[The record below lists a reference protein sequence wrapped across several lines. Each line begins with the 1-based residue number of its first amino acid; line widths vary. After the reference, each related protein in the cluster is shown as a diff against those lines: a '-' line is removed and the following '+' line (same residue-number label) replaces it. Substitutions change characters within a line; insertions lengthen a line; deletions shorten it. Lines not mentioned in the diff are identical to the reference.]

1 MCGLCG
7 MFGEETH
14 WVTLLESNGQSSD
27 SVRRRQLRARRIAI
41 INRLLE
47 PHHIKVSDWQGA
59 QYQLCGATGKTALAE
74 NLSQIWLAVES
85 ISGRPFDP
93 LIDSEPT

>member
-7 MFGEETH
+7 LFGEEAH
-14 WVTLLESNGQSSD
+14 WATGLERNGQSGD

-41 INRLLE
+41 INRLLA
-47 PHHIKVSDWQGA
+47 PHHIKVGDWQGT
-59 QYQLCGATGKTALAE
+59 QYQLHGATGKTALAE
-74 NLSQIWLAVES
+74 NLSQIWAAVEN

-93 LIDSEPT
+93 LQD